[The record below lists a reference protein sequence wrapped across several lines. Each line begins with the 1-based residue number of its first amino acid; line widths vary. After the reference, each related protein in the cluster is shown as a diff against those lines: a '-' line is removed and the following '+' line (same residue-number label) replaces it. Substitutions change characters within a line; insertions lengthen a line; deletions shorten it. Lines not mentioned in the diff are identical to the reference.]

1 MQNRILTEKQAK
13 EQFINCVP
21 AEYFYVHKECKGE
34 AIYVKK
40 LKKIFANWDRR
51 KVPANGIIDFIL
63 EPTSLLIEKNWE
75 IGCIGVEI
83 KSSFDI
89 KNKSGKAIVQ
99 ILDYQS
105 CIYSLPNGRTELSM
119 IFLFPYIETASFIAS
134 IMQQEG
140 LGLVKYNPSYENKFQ
155 LLQANTSHEPI
166 FTYYTNGKIEIRRP
180 RYGKKF
186 GHR

>member
-1 MQNRILTEKQAK
+1 MLTEKEAT
-13 EQFINCVP
+13 EQFISCIP
-21 AEYFYVHKECKGE
+21 AEYFCVHKQCKGE
-34 AIYVKK
+34 ATYVKK
-40 LKKIFANWDRR
+40 LKRQFAGWDKR
-51 KVPANGIIDFIL
+51 KVPMGGIVDFIL
-63 EPTSLLIEKNWE
+63 EPTSLLEKCGWE

-89 KNKSGKAIVQ
+89 ENKPGKAIVQ

-105 CIYSLPNGRTELSM
+105 CIYSLPSGKTELSM
-119 IFLFPYIETASFIAS
+119 IFLFPYRYTANYIAS

-140 LGLVKYNPSYENKFQ
+140 LGFVRSDPSFDARFR
-155 LLQANTSHEPI
+155 LLQANTSNEPV
-166 FTYYTNGKIEIRRP
+166 FTYYANGKVEIRRP